1 LDSSFPSVLH
11 FAYKYGGDF
20 ESCLLANS
28 NCGGENVARGM
39 VLGALLGAAH
49 GVKAI
54 PAHLRE
60 GLKDSEGIAR
70 DVEAFVACVQP
81 STGPSL

>member
-1 LDSSFPSVLH
+1 MLH

-20 ESCLLANS
+20 ESCLLANT

-49 GVKAI
+49 GVKGI
-54 PAHLRE
+54 PPHLKE
-60 GLKDSEGIAR
+60 GLKDSEGIAK
-70 DVEAFVACVQP
+70 DVEAFLAGIQVHVAP
-81 STGPSL
+81 KI